1 MFWWSISRRILTSR
15 VRRLM
20 KISLS
25 AGILTIFTASCCPA
39 LAGLWGGGGAR
50 LPRMQGE
57 GGRVGGIHS
66 ISAGVHVCVYVGM
79 HARTCVRVFG
89 ACVQFFKC

>member
-1 MFWWSISRRILTSR
+1 M
-15 VRRLM
+15 
-20 KISLS
+20 
-25 AGILTIFTASCCPA
+25 
-39 LAGLWGGGGAR
+39 
-50 LPRMQGE
+50 PRTQGE